1 MVRSYAG
8 DEDLPSMYQTSLA
21 AIDTGSPLAWGLFA
35 LGVLVMI
42 ALDLF
47 VFHRKAHEVSMKEAA
62 LWSVVWAAMAAAFGA
77 WVWHDQGPDAGL
89 QFYAGWA
96 IEKALAVDNIFVFV
110 AVFGAFAV
118 PKELRHRVL
127 VWGVIGALVLRAIF
141 VGLGAALVSNFS
153 WTLPL
158 FGALLVF
165 TAVKLLRSS
174 GAPEA
179 PEHNPL
185 FRFSRRFLPATNE
198 YRGEK
203 FFVKEHGKWLATPLF
218 LVLLCIETADVIF
231 AVDSIPAIFAVTQ
244 DPFLVWTSN
253 VFAIL
258 GLRSLYF
265 LLEGAADRFALLKYA
280 LALVLLFVGAK
291 LILMAWKIHIPIGLS
306 LSIVVAILAGGVAL
320 SLLFTKRPAAS

>member
-1 MVRSYAG
+1 MSN
-8 DEDLPSMYQTSLA
+8 MLA
-21 AIDTGSPLAWGLFA
+21 AMFPLHLAVIDTGSPLVWGLFA

-62 LWSVVWAAMAAAFGA
+62 IWSVVWAALAALFGA
-77 WVWHDQGPDAGL
+77 WVWREQGPEIGL

-127 VWGVIGALVLRAIF
+127 VWGVVGALILRAIF

-153 WTLPL
+153 WTLPV

-165 TAVKLLRSS
+165 TAIKLLKSS

-185 FRFSRRFLPATNE
+185 FRFSRRFLPATSD

-203 FFVKEHGKWLATPLF
+203 FFVKENGKWLATPLF

-244 DPFLVWTSN
+244 DPFIVWTSN

-291 LILMAWKIHIPIGLS
+291 LILMAWSIHIPIGLS
-306 LSIVVAILAGGVAL
+306 LAIVVAILAGGVLL
-320 SLLFTKRPAAS
+320 SLLLTRREGAPKPGA